1 MWLEMIP
8 LQKEIPMTL
17 LDWMLIPSAA
27 ACVVLIVSLVV
38 QSLRHEW

>member
-1 MWLEMIP
+1 
-8 LQKEIPMTL
+8 MTL

-27 ACVVLIVSLVV
+27 ACVVLIVCLVM